1 MKAKNV
7 KVGTRVRLKADYG
20 NMKLQKGSVGTIME
34 EGSEVPYVKFDGYT
48 DGHYGNSGDPS
59 NTSYAAINI
68 DNLKR
73 IK

>member
-1 MKAKNV
+1 MKFKNV

-20 NMKLQKGSVGTIME
+20 YAKLQKGSVGTIME
-34 EGSEVPYVKFDGYT
+34 EGSETPYVKFDGYT
-48 DGHYGNSGDPS
+48 DGHYGNSDDPS
-59 NTSYAAINI
+59 NTNYRAINI